1 MIFSA
6 TADSAQSASLSSSSH
21 ARSLFLSERASLQK
35 WFLGLLGVTG
45 GVYAA
50 ARLGD
55 FGSLVGAPPKDNK
68 VCVAAF
74 EARAGTL

>member
-1 MIFSA
+1 ML
-6 TADSAQSASLSSSSH
+6 D
-21 ARSLFLSERASLQK
+21 LFLSERASLQK